1 VVSWIANPIRQ
12 KEFIKCIAPVTPL
25 QKGYLTAEIAEIA
38 AIFKNQFKISYS
50 FSQLKTENRQVKKVR
65 EYREKEQLT
74 RKFIG
79 SKLSR

>member
-1 VVSWIANPIRQ
+1 M
-12 KEFIKCIAPVTPL
+12 
-25 QKGYLTAEIAEIA
+25 
-38 AIFKNQFKISYS
+38 YS